1 MKIGVISDTHG
12 YDARVALAMEK
23 FFSDVDLILHAG
35 DVLNHGA
42 RNVNYRVE
50 DYNPKA
56 LTARLNGSKIPLV
69 IARGNGDS
77 ELDDDVLETP
87 IAPYAHVFA
96 NDKRIVV
103 NHGHHLPTDDDKN
116 KMAEHFHADIFI
128 TGHIHTTILEKRGDT
143 IFLNPGT
150 VSPYL
155 SNRADKKT
163 SVAVIDDKKIQIFDL
178 DSGEVLMSLNF

>member
-1 MKIGVISDTHG
+1 MKLAVISDTHG
-12 YDARVALAMEK
+12 YCPRVQLAMEK
-23 FFSDVDLILHAG
+23 FFAGAELILHAG

-42 RNVNYRVE
+42 RNVNYRVD

-56 LTARLNGSKIPLV
+56 LTELINASKIPFV

-87 IAPYAHVFA
+87 LAPYAHVFA
-96 NDKRIVV
+96 GGKRIVI
-103 NHGHHLPTDDDKN
+103 NHGHHLPTDADKDS
-116 KMAEHFHADIFI
+116 MAAHLHADIFI
-128 TGHIHTTILEKRGDT
+128 SGHIHKPVLERRNGI

-155 SNRADKKT
+155 TNHPDKKT
-163 SVAVIDDKKIQIFDL
+163 SVALITDNKVQIFDL
-178 DSGEVLMSLNF
+178 DGGGVLMSLDF

>member
-1 MKIGVISDTHG
+1 MKLGVISDTHG
-12 YDARVALAMEK
+12 YEPRVARAMEK
-23 FFSDVDLILHAG
+23 FFADADLILHAG

-42 RNVNYRVE
+42 RNVNYRVD

-56 LTARLNGSKIPLV
+56 LAQLINGSKIPFV

-87 IAPYAHVFA
+87 LAPYAHVLA
-96 NDKRIVV
+96 GGKRIVV
-103 NHGHHLPTDDDKN
+103 NHGHHLPTDVDKD
-116 KMAEHFHADIFI
+116 KMAAHLHADIFI
-128 TGHIHTTILEKRGDT
+128 SGHVHTTVLERRGST

-155 SNRADKKT
+155 SNRPDKRT
-163 SVAVIDDKKIQIFDL
+163 SVATITDDGIKIFDL
-178 DSGEVLMSLNF
+178 DTGDVLASLDF

>member
-12 YDARVALAMEK
+12 YADRVALAMEK
-23 FFSDVDLILHAG
+23 FFADAELIIHAG

-42 RNVNYRVE
+42 RNPNFRGD
-50 DYNPKA
+50 DYNPQK
-56 LTARLNGSKIPLV
+56 LVPLINGSKIPFV

-87 IAPYAHVFA
+87 LAPYAHVFA
-96 NDKRIVV
+96 NGKRIVV
-103 NHGHHLPTDDDKN
+103 NHGHWLPTDTDKD
-116 KMAEHFHADIFI
+116 KMAAHLRADIFI
-128 TGHIHTTILEKRGDT
+128 TGHVHKQVLERRNGI

-155 SNRADKKT
+155 SNHPEKRT
-163 SVAVIDDKKIQIFDL
+163 SVAIIDDDKIQIFDL
-178 DSGEVLMSLNF
+178 DSGEVMMSLEL